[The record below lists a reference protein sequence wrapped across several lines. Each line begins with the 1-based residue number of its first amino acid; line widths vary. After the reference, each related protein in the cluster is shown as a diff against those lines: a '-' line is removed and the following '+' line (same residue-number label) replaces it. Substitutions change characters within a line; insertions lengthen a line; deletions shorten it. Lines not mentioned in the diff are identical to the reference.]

1 MLGMKAKVKNINYKK
16 GVFLK
21 PYYKYSSTN
30 QHSAKKSATKY
41 TSTILKLIVLA
52 F

>member
-21 PYYKYSSTN
+21 PYYKYSST
-30 QHSAKKSATKY
+30 STLLKKVQQN
-41 TSTILKLIVLA
+41 IQVP